1 MSKYQILLYYQYTKV
16 DDPDELKRIQEE
28 LCRKLNL
35 KGRII
40 VASEGINGTLEGLT
54 EDTEEYIKI
63 MRHVSRFKD
72 MQFKKSEGTG
82 NAFPK
87 LSIKVRSDIVSQ
99 KLEEFKLDP
108 TKETGKYLK
117 PEELHEWIHSGREFY
132 LVDMRNDYE
141 TEVGYFKGA
150 IFAPFSNFRDLPK
163 VLPILQELTGKT
175 IVTVCTG
182 GVRCEKA
189 SAFLIK
195 NGFLDVY
202 QLYGGI
208 VSYMEKYPNEDFVGK
223 LYVFDGRV
231 TMGFNT
237 DSPMHK
243 VVGRCVVCREAADT
257 YYDCKNLYC
266 QGKRH
271 FISCERCISES
282 RGYCQKC
289 KTGIEKGQVVLNG
302 NSAIYLPKAS

>member
-1 MSKYQILLYYQYTKV
+1 MGKFQILLYYKYIQIN
-16 DDPDELKRIQEE
+16 DPGRLKKDQDELFRG
-28 LCRKLNL
+28 LNL

-54 EDTEEYIKI
+54 EDTEKYIRLMMNDERLKNV
-63 MRHVSRFKD
+63 H
-72 MQFKKSEGTG
+72 FKKSEGTG
-82 NAFPK
+82 SAFPK

-108 TKETGKYLK
+108 AKETGKYLH
-117 PEELHEWIHSGREFY
+117 PEELHEWIHNGKEFY

-141 TEVGYFKGA
+141 TEVGYFKGS
-150 IFAPFSNFRDLPK
+150 IFAPFENFRDLPK
-163 VLPILQELTGKT
+163 VLHILQELTGKT

-195 NGFLDVY
+195 NGFKDVY
-202 QLYGGI
+202 QLFGGI
-208 VSYMEKYPNEDFVGK
+208 VTYMEKYPNEDFVGK

-243 VVGRCVVCREAADT
+243 VVGRCTVCFENADT

-271 FISCERCISES
+271 FISCERCIEKSF
-282 RGYCQKC
+282 GYCQKC
-289 KTGIEKGQVVLNG
+289 VSGRQSSEKEVVL
-302 NSAIYLPKAS
+302 AA